1 MVLLVPVA
9 DEGLGPVCSGGIRL
23 GPRVHRR
30 DVTGPVRRGARARKR
45 RPVEYAMLLGA
56 RIVDE
61 IVSPDGQWDQA
72 LGDTFGPSP
81 EDSARQAQQ
90 GRQQGDRGGN

>member
-9 DEGLGPVCSGGIRL
+9 DEGLGPVRSGGIRV

-30 DVTGPVRRGARARKR
+30 DVTGPVRLAARARE
-45 RPVEYAMLLGA
+45 RPVGYAMLLGA

-81 EDSARQAQQ
+81 EECARQAQQ